1 MARHVLDELNYIK
14 TLDREP
20 DEDTATLKRVRQSK
34 RYRVWRLSHPY
45 DARMAVRIICWFD
58 EDTDSVVVVLFAT
71 DKAPM
76 GDVFYNS
83 VGARADQEIDKWKN
97 ETQGKR

>member
-1 MARHVLDELNYIK
+1 
-14 TLDREP
+14 
-20 DEDTATLKRVRQSK
+20 
-34 RYRVWRLSHPY
+34 
-45 DARMAVRIICWFD
+45 VRIICWFD
-58 EDTDSVVVVLFAT
+58 EDSDSVVVVLFAA

-97 ETQGKR
+97 ERQGKR